1 MTTISTM
8 IIPSIFMMVIHIIS
22 ALLIAWKKFKT
33 RNLIGPSI
41 PKPIFKYNNC
51 IKNETM
57 LTPLLVFVIGVAIVI
72 NIVPIYLVGTGI
84 FEQNDILS
92 FFNYQSVFLVPSV
105 ILPMSYFW
113 KKPKCLKYGLNYIVN
128 CCK

>member
-8 IIPSIFMMVIHIIS
+8 IIPSIFIMVIHIIS
-22 ALLIAWKKFKT
+22 ALLIAWKKFKN

-41 PKPIFKYNNC
+41 PIFKYNNC

-72 NIVPIYLVGTGI
+72 NIVPIYLVTTGV

-113 KKPKCLKYGLNYIVN
+113 KKPKCLKYGLNHIVN
-128 CCK
+128 CFK

>member
-1 MTTISTM
+1 M
-8 IIPSIFMMVIHIIS
+8 IIPSIIMMVIHIIS
-22 ALLIAWKKFKT
+22 ALLIAWKKFKN
-33 RNLIGPSI
+33 RKLIGPS
-41 PKPIFKYNNC
+41 KPIYKYNNC

-57 LTPLLVFVIGVAIVI
+57 LTPLLVFVIWAAIVL
-72 NIVPIYLVGTGI
+72 NLVPIFLVTTGI

-113 KKPKCLKYGLNYIVN
+113 KKPKCLKYGLNSIVN